1 LKNIV
6 GELNVSHS
14 ERRTEMLT
22 GTVLIEVSKLSTKD
36 SFMQYMPE
44 TTQERLLKGM
54 IFEVIAREVK
64 DFYRPV
70 CDPSLL
76 EDTEHIVY
84 ELGKPPAVGK
94 SYDWWER
101 TAKELSP
108 ERCSRLGTRLEYI
121 GFLGVLLKDMV
132 LDGWDVKKAWHALCN
147 DSREIGAYLNS
158 SKTTFGPPLTGSM
171 PVSRFYDLANTYK
184 ILAEDVDKGGC
195 WVFGG
200 SYKSKSYRNPIAEE
214 LYFVSHTNHNPYAIG
229 WIVFEK

>member
-1 LKNIV
+1 MKNIAQ
-6 GELNVSHS
+6 EINASNS
-14 ERRTEMLT
+14 ERRTEMMT
-22 GTVLIEVSKLSTKD
+22 GTVLIEVSKLSPKD

-54 IFEVIAREVK
+54 IFEVITREVK

-76 EDTEHIVY
+76 EDGEHIVY
-84 ELGKPPAVGK
+84 ELGKLPAVGR

-101 TAKELSP
+101 TARELAP
-108 ERCSRLGTRLEYI
+108 KRCSRLGTRLEYV

-132 LDGWDVKKAWHALCN
+132 FDGWDVKKAWNTVCN
-147 DSREIGAYLNS
+147 DSREIGVYLNS
-158 SKTTFGPPLTGSM
+158 GRTVFGPTLTGSM
-171 PVSRFYDLANTYK
+171 KVSRFYDLANTYK

-200 SYKSKSYRNPIAEE
+200 SQQSKSYRNPIAEE
-214 LYFVSHTNHNPYAIG
+214 LYFTSHTRNNPYATG